1 MPIYYVSELDRR
13 DEAINRLIETVSEHD
28 KIVREHDK
36 TVREHDKIM
45 QEVIKIMR
53 SQKNAIQMT
62 YETVKE
68 INIHVRNLQARGIG
82 RVVRNIQPVTTIDE
96 YHEMQTSLRKRN
108 IPELYVSFNLKFT
121 PLSGKYYRQILC
133 IFFCM
138 FKSLI
143 F

>member
-13 DEAINRLIETVSEHD
+13 DEAINLLIE
-28 KIVREHDK
+28 

-96 YHEMQTSLRKRN
+96 YHE
-108 IPELYVSFNLKFT
+108 
-121 PLSGKYYRQILC
+121 
-133 IFFCM
+133 
-138 FKSLI
+138 
-143 F
+143 

>member
-13 DEAINRLIETVSEHD
+13 DEAINRLIE
-28 KIVREHDK
+28 

-68 INIHVRNLQARGIG
+68 LDIHVRNLQARGFERG
-82 RVVRNIQPVTTIDE
+82 VRNIQPVTTIDE